1 MARIPLLECLTRQSY
16 RESMEK
22 SSSTPEKDS
31 DETEEEKSTD
41 SVLCVGPTISKSPSG
56 DQESGEMTDSGG
68 LRAILDEA
76 ANPACFNVTLL
87 DWINVQDRPNDVESV
102 VRKCFESINRVSW
115 RPDGIIESLLQIFQ
129 VLTKETSFQLDPRI
143 IQPFLG
149 DCRDTI
155 AKLDNQNMKSIKGL
169 EDRLYALDQMIASC
183 KKLVN
188 EQKELAQVFG
198 KKHLTFRVS
207 SDQGL
212 STPVVSPAGI
222 FGQSEAS

>member
-1 MARIPLLECLTRQSY
+1 MAVSVMARIPLLECLTQQSY

-41 SVLCVGPTISKSPSG
+41 SVLCVSARPSKSPSG
-56 DQESGEMTDSGG
+56 EGEPSEMSGSSG

-76 ANPACFNVTLL
+76 ANPSCFNVTLL

-102 VRKCFESINRVSW
+102 VRKCFDSINRVSE
-115 RPDGIIESLLQIFQ
+115 RSDGAVDMLLQVTCPGVDQ
-129 VLTKETSFQLDPRI
+129 ASSFQLDPRI
-143 IQPFLG
+143 IQPFLA

-188 EQKELAQVFG
+188 EQKELAQVDG
-198 KKHLTFRVS
+198 GEQPPLTV
-207 SDQGL
+207 
-212 STPVVSPAGI
+212 
-222 FGQSEAS
+222 